1 MDGFLPIPDSH
12 PQQLTFAVM
21 IRLLE
26 LLSLVHIQL
35 ATRVP
40 RWIVKRCTI
49 ALPYWN
55 QNVGY

>member
-1 MDGFLPIPDSH
+1 MESAIDRCPPIPDSP
-12 PQQLTFAVM
+12 PQQMTFAVM

-40 RWIVKRCTI
+40 WWIVKRCAI
-49 ALPYWN
+49 ALP
-55 QNVGY
+55 